1 MPPPSAGAVGA
12 AGGLRALRTPT
23 GQVINRRTARPAPA
37 TGTAEQQAAAGPAPA
52 ANAAPPFA
60 MGVQAAAAGLAA
72 PPRVEPVAGP
82 GSAGGW
88 SASST
93 IPTGGGYVAP
103 VSNAVQAPVEPWNSR
118 RTGWAAP
125 EPGSYHQVLD
135 AAKAS
140 PYRAET
146 EKRAAGNTLWMLGV
160 ALTSGGVLA
169 IVYSIDWYRRVVAA
183 PPSDAP
189 AVLYH
194 KAKLLAP
201 GYGEWRLVLPIA
213 AAALIVLSL
222 FTALAYYRKRYP
234 RLLVLIMR
242 LAAFAMV
249 GTTVAAQLARTPHYS
264 GFLEQAITTAQN
276 HGVQFY
282 YYLGTAGWPTLVV
295 AIVAF
300 ACTLPVTS
308 DMH

>member
-1 MPPPSAGAVGA
+1 V
-12 AGGLRALRTPT
+12 
-23 GQVINRRTARPAPA
+23 PAF
-37 TGTAEQQAAAGPAPA
+37 
-52 ANAAPPFA
+52 NAAPPFA
-60 MGVQAAAAGLAA
+60 VGVQAAAGLAA
-72 PPRVEPVAGP
+72 PPRVEPDAGP
-82 GSAGGW
+82 GAAGGW

-93 IPTGGGYVAP
+93 IPTGGGFVAP
-103 VSNAVQAPVEPWNSR
+103 ISNAVQAPVEPWNSR

-125 EPGSYHQVLD
+125 EPGSYHQVLE

-140 PYRAET
+140 PFRAEV
-146 EKRAAGNTLWMLGV
+146 EKRAAGNTFWMLGA
-160 ALTSGGVLA
+160 ALASGGVLA
-169 IVYSIDWYRRVVAA
+169 LVYSIDWYRRVVAA
-183 PPSDAP
+183 PPSDTP

-201 GYGEWRLVLPIA
+201 GYGEWRLILPIA

-222 FTALAYYRKRYP
+222 FTAVGFYRKRYP

-264 GFLEQAITTAQN
+264 GLLAQAVAAAQL
-276 HGVQFY
+276 HGVHFY
-282 YYLGTAGWPTLVV
+282 YDLGTAGWPTLVL

-308 DMH
+308 DIH